1 MIYCEL
7 VWRRADPLTELLSAE
22 RTSPLEHTLILEACL
37 GDVFILLTTSSIPCM
52 FLSTGVILEAASCLY
67 PLKED
72 RSNHNTPQIYVQCDK
87 NQMRKIIDYFLIK
100 SLFVRKKY
108 PSKVYFVKKKQ

>member
-72 RSNHNTPQIYVQCDK
+72 PIWALLLYKLLRYKMSSRLYKLLNANSI
-87 NQMRKIIDYFLIK
+87 N
-100 SLFVRKKY
+100 
-108 PSKVYFVKKKQ
+108 